1 MGLLSGTKVIE
12 LGGIGPGPF
21 TGMMLSDFGAEV
33 IRIDR
38 TQDTAADPPPDP
50 LRRGRRSVALDLKRP
65 EGRDVLLRLLDLA
78 DVLIDPFRPGVTERL
93 GIGPDVVHQ
102 RNARIVYA
110 RVTGWGQD
118 GPLAHVAAHDLNY
131 LALAGPLAA
140 IGRRSEPPP
149 PPLNLVGDFGGGGM
163 LAAFGIAAA
172 LFERERS
179 GLGQI
184 IDVAMLDGIAALFAS
199 IVGFANSG
207 DWIPTRESNFAD
219 GGAHWANAYE
229 TADGGYVTVATLEPQ
244 FYALLLERLGLD
256 PAEWPQHER
265 TLWPELRARFADI
278 FRTRTRDEWCE
289 LLEGT
294 DACFAPVLTLEEA
307 TGHPHIA
314 SRGTYVE
321 RNGMLQQSPAPRF
334 SRTPGEIGAAP
345 APAGSHSF
353 EVLQESGWSTA
364 EIKQLIDSGVVAE
377 ARVIASAT
385 QPSGTE

>member
-1 MGLLSGTKVIE
+1 MGLLSATTVIE

-21 TGMMLSDFGAEV
+21 TGMMLSDFGADV

-38 TQDTAADPPPDP
+38 TQDAAAEPPPDP

-65 EGRDVLLRLLDLA
+65 EGRDVLLRLLDRA

-93 GIGPDVVHQ
+93 GIGPDLVHA
-102 RNARIVYA
+102 RNPRIVYA
-110 RVTGWGQD
+110 RLTGWGQD

-140 IGRRSEPPP
+140 IGRRSDPPP

-179 GLGQI
+179 GLGQV

-207 DWIPTRESNFAD
+207 EWLPERESNFAD
-219 GGAHWANAYE
+219 GGAHWAGAYE
-229 TADGGYVTVATLEPQ
+229 TADGRYVTVATLEPQ
-244 FYALLLERLGLD
+244 FYALLIERLGLD
-256 PAEWPQHER
+256 PADWPQHDR
-265 TLWPELRARFADI
+265 ARWPELRARFADI
-278 FRTRTRDEWCE
+278 FKTRTREEWCE

-307 TGHPHIA
+307 IEHRHIV
-314 SRGTYVE
+314 SRGTYLQ
-321 RNGMLQQSPAPRF
+321 RDGMLQQAPAPRF

-345 APAGSHSF
+345 VAAGSHSV
-353 EVLQESGWSTA
+353 EVLSEYGWSVGQI
-364 EIKQLIDSGVVAE
+364 EHLIDSGVVAS
-377 ARVIASAT
+377 ARTAAGS
-385 QPSGTE
+385 PGPF